1 MPTAITDEGSKDGA
15 SHKWRWVKNPWIK
28 RVAWGL
34 FFLAVTTLLI
44 HKGSELEW
52 AKIIEAFRETPVSSL
67 ILGAVVGMLCYSA
80 YALYD
85 LLGCHLFGINV
96 SRVGAWSSAWISYAC
111 NLNLGALVGSVA
123 FRYRLYSR
131 LGVAP
136 GDVTRILG
144 VTVLSN
150 WLGYCLLAGTL
161 FIFGFLELPENWAV
175 GMAGLRLIGAAL
187 VGVVIFY
194 LYLCIFSEKREFRIR
209 KQTIYLPELKVVGL
223 QFLISITHWSLM
235 AAVVYIFMP
244 DELGYFTVYAV
255 LLISGI
261 AGAVSHVPGGLGVLE
276 AVFIA
281 MLAGR
286 VDKHSLLAALF
297 AYRCVFYLLPLAI
310 AIPGYLLFESQAKRL
325 RRS

>member
-1 MPTAITDEGSKDGA
+1 MPTAVTDVSKGGS
-15 SHKWRWVKNPWIK
+15 SSKWSWLKNPWVK
-28 RVAWGL
+28 RVAWGI
-34 FFLAVTTLLI
+34 FFIAVGTLLV

-52 AKIIEAFRETPVSSL
+52 EKILDAFRKTPMSSL
-67 ILGAVVGMLCYSA
+67 VLGAGVGLLCYSA

-85 LLGCHLFGINV
+85 LLGCHVFGIKVN
-96 SRVGAWSSAWISYAC
+96 RFGAWSSAWISYAC

-131 LGVAP
+131 LDVAA

-161 FIFGFLELPENWAV
+161 FIFGFLDLPENWAIGQMGLKLV
-175 GMAGLRLIGAAL
+175 GAVL
-187 VGVVIFY
+187 VGVVLFY
-194 LYLCIFSEKREFRIR
+194 LYLSIFSERREFQVRS
-209 KQTIYLPELKVVGL
+209 QTIYLPTLNVVGL

-244 DELGYFTVYAV
+244 EELGYFTVYAV

-325 RRS
+325 RSK